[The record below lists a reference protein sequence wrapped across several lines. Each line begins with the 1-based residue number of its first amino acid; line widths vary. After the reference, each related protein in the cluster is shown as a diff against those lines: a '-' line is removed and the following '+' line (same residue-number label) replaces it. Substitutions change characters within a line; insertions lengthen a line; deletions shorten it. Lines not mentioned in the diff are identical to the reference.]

1 MVCPG
6 TKPSLRRSARV
17 ERPRGKGCVL
27 GSRFFV
33 LLFGLLTLS
42 HYLNAQQTPQ
52 EWQTEVRKYAEA
64 KDWTNAMRVVDQELA
79 RTPQDVDVRA
89 WRARVLTWSG
99 HLAEAEAE
107 YLQVVRVERNDPDNW
122 MGLASVYLRE
132 GRTQEALRALNR
144 AVELDPKRDDL
155 RAARGRAL
163 RAAGGRSEAR
173 LEFQKAL
180 ELNPASE
187 EARAGLISVRG
198 EPRQELRFGFDEDLF
213 NFASAN
219 RDEWTSL
226 VSRWTQ
232 HWTTSIAANFYQRG
246 GIDAGKFSASVTGR
260 SARWGALTAGG
271 ATGHDNGVIPKSES
285 FFLCDRGWRT
295 SESGAVRSIEVTYG
309 QHWYWYTVA
318 RILALNESVTIYLPR
333 EWTWSFGLTEA
344 RSHFS
349 GTSPDWKPSGMTKLG
364 FPIAGWNSRQLSGNV
379 LFAAGTEN
387 FGQIDQIGAFSSH
400 TFGGGMRLQ
409 LTAKQDLNGFAAFQ
423 QRTNNRTET
432 SFGISYGIH
441 F

>member
-1 MVCPG
+1 
-6 TKPSLRRSARV
+6 L
-17 ERPRGKGCVL
+17 
-27 GSRFFV
+27 FV
-33 LLFGLLTLS
+33 LLLSLLTCSPNLR
-42 HYLNAQQTPQ
+42 AQQPSP

-64 KDWTNAMRVVDQELA
+64 KDWTNAMRVVEQELA
-79 RTPQDVDVRA
+79 RAPQDVDVRA

-99 HLAEAEAE
+99 RLGEAELE
-107 YLQVVRVERNDPDNW
+107 YLQIVKVSRNDPDNW

-163 RAAGGRSEAR
+163 RAAGERPEAR

-180 ELNPASE
+180 ELNPASD
-187 EARAGLISVRG
+187 EARVGLISIRG
-198 EPRQELRFGFDEDLF
+198 EPKQELRFGFGEDLF
-213 NFASAN
+213 SFASAN
-219 RDEWTSL
+219 RDQWTSL
-226 VSRWTQ
+226 ISRWTQ
-232 HWTTSIAANFYQRG
+232 HLATSVGGNLYQRG
-246 GIDAGKFSASVTGR
+246 GMDAGKFAASVTGR
-260 SARWGALTAGG
+260 AARWGALTAGG

-285 FFLCDRGWRT
+285 FFEYDRGWKV
-295 SESGAVRSIEVTYG
+295 SESGVVRNVEATYG
-309 QHWYWYTVA
+309 QHWYWYTTA
-318 RILALNESVTIYLPR
+318 RILALNESVSVYLPH

-349 GTSPDWKPSGMTKLG
+349 GSNPDWKPSGMTKLG
-364 FPIAGWNSRQLSGNV
+364 FPIAGRSTRQLSGNMF
-379 LFAAGTEN
+379 FAAGTEN

-400 TFGGGMRLQ
+400 TFGGGLRLQ
-409 LTAKQDLNGFAAFQ
+409 LTARQDLNGFGASQ

-432 SFGISYGIH
+432 SFGLSYGIH

>member
-1 MVCPG
+1 M
-6 TKPSLRRSARV
+6 
-17 ERPRGKGCVL
+17 
-27 GSRFFV
+27 
-33 LLFGLLTLS
+33 LLGLLTFS
-42 HYLNAQQTPQ
+42 PYLCAQQPSQ
-52 EWQTEVRKYAEA
+52 EWQAEVRKYAEA
-64 KDWTNAMRVVDQELA
+64 KDWANAMRVVDQELA
-79 RTPQDVDVRA
+79 RAPQDVDVRA

-99 HLAEAEAE
+99 HLAEAELE
-107 YLQVVRVERNDPDNW
+107 YLQIVQVSRNDPDNW

-163 RAAGGRSEAR
+163 RVAGERLEAR
-173 LEFQKAL
+173 LDFQKAL

-187 EARAGLISVRG
+187 EARAGLVSVRG
-198 EPRQELRFGFDEDLF
+198 EPKQELRFGFGEDLF
-213 NFASAN
+213 NFAGAN
-219 RDEWTSL
+219 RDQWTSL
-226 VSRWTQ
+226 VSQWTR
-232 HWTTSIAANFYQRG
+232 HWATSVAGNFYQRG
-246 GIDAGKFSASVTGR
+246 GMDAGKFAASVTGR
-260 SARWGALTAGG
+260 AARWGALTAGG

-285 FFLCDRGWRT
+285 FFEYDRGWKV
-295 SESGAVRSIEVTYG
+295 SESGAVRSLELTYG
-309 QHWYWYTVA
+309 QHWYWYINA
-318 RILALNESVTIYLPR
+318 RILALNESVTIYLPH

-349 GTSPDWKPSGMTKLG
+349 GASPQWKPSGMTRLG
-364 FPIAGWNSRQLSGNV
+364 FPIADWKTRQLSGNV

-400 TFGGGMRLQ
+400 TFGGGLRLQ
-409 LTAKQDLNGFAAFQ
+409 LTARQDLNGFGAFQ

-432 SFGISYGIH
+432 SFGLSYVIH